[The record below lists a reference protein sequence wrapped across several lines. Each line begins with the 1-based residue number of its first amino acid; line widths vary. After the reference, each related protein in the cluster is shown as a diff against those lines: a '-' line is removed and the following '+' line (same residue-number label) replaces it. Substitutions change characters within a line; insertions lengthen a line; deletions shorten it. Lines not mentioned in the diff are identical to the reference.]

1 MALSSSEIRDVLDV
15 KHFKVIKNVLYD
27 IAGITLA
34 DHKRQ
39 MVENRI
45 AKRINVLPLDSF
57 DGYVKYLQGEHKQD
71 ELIHLVNALTT
82 NVTNFFREKHHFEHL
97 QGEIKGLLNKDGSRI
112 RIWSAG
118 CSIGAEP
125 YTMAITAQQAREETK
140 KMGNIRILATDIDTL
155 ALARGRKGMYREG
168 ILKGLSK
175 NHLNTYFTKSHE
187 EGEASYIVKESI
199 RKMVAF
205 NHLNLNEKVWP
216 MSGPFDF
223 IFCRNL
229 LIYFD
234 RPKQLEYVTK
244 MMRLLKTGGYL
255 YLGHSEHA
263 VMENQGYKIC
273 GQTIYQKPEGA

>member
-1 MALSSSEIRDVLDV
+1 MLSKGSNLRDVLEV
-15 KHFKVIKNVLYD
+15 KHFKAIKEVLYD
-27 IAGITLA
+27 VAGISLS

-45 AKRINVLPLDSF
+45 SKRITALSMGSF
-57 DGYVKYLQGEHKQD
+57 AEYINYLNGGQKQE

-82 NVTNFFREKHHFEHL
+82 NVTNFFRENHHFEHL
-97 QGEIKGLLNKDGSRI
+97 QGEIKGILGEAAPTI

-125 YTMAITAQQAREETK
+125 YTIAITAQDACKEAK
-140 KMGNIRILATDIDTL
+140 KNGNIRILATDIDTM
-155 ALARGRKGMYREG
+155 ALARGRKGEYREN
-168 ILKGLSK
+168 ILKGLSSH
-175 NHLNTYFTKSHE
+175 HLNAYFSKHHDE
-187 EGEASYIVKESI
+187 DDASYIVNDNI

-205 NHLNLNEKVWP
+205 NHLNLNEPVWP

-234 RPKQLEYVTK
+234 REKQIEYVTK
-244 MMRLLKTGGYL
+244 MMRLLKPSGFL
-255 YLGHSEHA
+255 YLGHSEHG

-273 GQTIYQKPEGA
+273 GQTIYQKPSK